1 MCIVKRQTLS
11 TKLVKIHNDVK
22 LVLGHI
28 DKRNKEGANIYIHSY
43 SYKNKSESESE
54 ELVF

>member
-1 MCIVKRQTLS
+1 MYRETPNTINKTC
-11 TKLVKIHNDVK
+11 KIHNDVK

-28 DKRNKEGANIYIHSY
+28 DKRNKEDTNIYIHSC
-43 SYKNKSESESE
+43 SYKNKGESESE

>member
-1 MCIVKRQTLS
+1 MYRETLY
-11 TKLVKIHNDVK
+11 TINKTRKIHNDVK

-28 DKRNKEGANIYIHSY
+28 DKRNKEDIYTHSC
-43 SYKNKSESESE
+43 SCKSKGESESE